1 MSLKIFVKPLNVLLY
16 IKEIVIVPR
25 IASDSR
31 KNGIPIGFKFSV
43 RALLASIL
51 CWFQDNIEEQ

>member
-16 IKEIVIVPR
+16 IKEIVLASR

-31 KNGIPIGFKFSV
+31 KNGIPIGFKFLV
-43 RALLASIL
+43 CALLASIL
-51 CWFQDNIEEQ
+51 C